1 VVERANF
8 LVFRLPEAP
17 ELYRRLDEAGVITD
31 LRGDRLR
38 IGFGLY
44 HDPDDVDELARRLRA
59 VLVQSGASTAAG

>member
-1 VVERANF
+1 
-8 LVFRLPEAP
+8 
-17 ELYRRLDEAGVITD
+17 LYRRLDEAGVITD

-59 VLVQSGASTAAG
+59 VLVQSSASTAAG